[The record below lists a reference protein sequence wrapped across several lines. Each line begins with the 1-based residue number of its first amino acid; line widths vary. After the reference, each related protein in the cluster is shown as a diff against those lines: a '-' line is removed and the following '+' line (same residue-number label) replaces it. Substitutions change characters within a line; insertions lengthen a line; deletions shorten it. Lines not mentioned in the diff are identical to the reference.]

1 MPQPIKSKYTD
12 ESDKLILED
21 ELQRILLIGTLDI
34 QKSVTGKS
42 KSELSLH
49 LNFVHLLAR
58 KPNVKIFSIYSRK
71 FFYIF
76 HLSESRFTCPW
87 LRESGLV

>member
-42 KSELSLH
+42 KSELSLR

-58 KPNVKIFSIYSRK
+58 KPNVENFLFIQTNSFIIFTGPNPV
-71 FFYIF
+71 
-76 HLSESRFTCPW
+76 L
-87 LRESGLV
+87 LVPGFGQVG